1 MTTSSRRPEHGHS
14 TGLLPNSWPTENEWS
29 SIFSCVTTLKVREIS
44 YTAIGNLQITDGRPY
59 ANYWWHPALFCNLRV
74 SHWEPRFIVTPAL
87 QESIYGL
94 SNNPTTCIWWGLILN
109 KTEVMKCAKGALPHG
124 LLLSSVTARSWGVG
138 IVSLI
143 EERSLL
149 SQHAP

>member
-1 MTTSSRRPEHGHS
+1 MLEKSLTQLRKLTDNRWQAHMLTTGGIWHCSATSGSYTGSPEHRDTCS
-14 TGLLPNSWPTENEWS
+14 TRKCLWP
-29 SIFSCVTTLKVREIS
+29 
-44 YTAIGNLQITDGRPY
+44 QQQPY
-59 ANYWWHPALFCNLRV
+59 HV
-74 SHWEPRFIVTPAL
+74 
-87 QESIYGL
+87 QMM
-94 SNNPTTCIWWGLILN
+94 GLILN

-124 LLLSSVTARSWGVG
+124 LLLLSSVTARSWGVG

>member
-1 MTTSSRRPEHGHS
+1 VASGTVLQPQGLTLGAQEHRDTCS
-14 TGLLPNSWPTENEWS
+14 TRKCLWP
-29 SIFSCVTTLKVREIS
+29 
-44 YTAIGNLQITDGRPY
+44 QQQPY
-59 ANYWWHPALFCNLRV
+59 HV
-74 SHWEPRFIVTPAL
+74 
-87 QESIYGL
+87 QMM
-94 SNNPTTCIWWGLILN
+94 GLILN